1 MKPSMKSFVS
11 AGAVIAAAL
20 VCGAAPAAQASDDI
34 TSNIVNADALQGI
47 ASHPSVLQN
56 NGGFD
61 GPGNVAGSVV
71 DNLP

>member
-1 MKPSMKSFVS
+1 MKSYVS

-34 TSNIVNADALQGI
+34 TSNTVNTDHIQKI
-47 ASHPSVLQN
+47 TNHPAVLQN

-61 GPGNVAGSVV
+61 GPGNVAGSVI